1 MTQATPFH
9 ESLKRRRHAG
19 PLPAGSVATVKRV
32 GQVCRECVAN
42 VARAALCMLSLRY
55 FAEHC
60 WVYGRVCSQAQSCVV
75 RIHST
80 TMGMYWEVLLP
91 LD

>member
-1 MTQATPFH
+1 MLREQLYACCH
-9 ESLKRRRHAG
+9 CVISL
-19 PLPAGSVATVKRV
+19 
-32 GQVCRECVAN
+32 
-42 VARAALCMLSLRY
+42 ALLG
-55 FAEHC
+55 
-60 WVYGRVCSQAQSCVV
+60 VYGRVCSQAQSCVV